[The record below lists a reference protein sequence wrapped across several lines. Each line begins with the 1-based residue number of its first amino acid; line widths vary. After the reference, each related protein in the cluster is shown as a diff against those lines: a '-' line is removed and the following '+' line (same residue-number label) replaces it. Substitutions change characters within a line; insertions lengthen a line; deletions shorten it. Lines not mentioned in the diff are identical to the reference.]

1 MHAVLELFGPATSTW
16 FSRAFDAPTRVQ
28 TEGWPKIACG
38 QHALLLAP
46 TGSGK
51 TLASFLSCIDRIA
64 HAPPPTEKGYR
75 AVYVSPMKAL
85 VYDIERNLRAPLVGI
100 EQASA
105 LVETATSPVRVDVRT
120 GDTKQDIRAKQKRNP
135 GDLLVTTPESLYL
148 LLTSAARENFRTVQT
163 IIVDEIHTLAATKR
177 GTHLA
182 VSLERLS
189 ALCDE
194 EPQRIGLSATQR
206 PLERIARYLGGDRA
220 VEIVDTSEAP
230 HLDLSIRMP
239 KAVTKEEAAAA
250 AFARAPSGS
259 LLGPA
264 GDFALKHNGAPSL
277 PSDNDD
283 PLLSMPASAPDRSGN
298 AAPHQYVA
306 LNSSEAGIWPSIH
319 AEVLALIRAHRS
331 TIVFTN
337 SRLQCE
343 RLAKKLNE
351 LAGEELVSTHHG
363 SLSHARR
370 ETIEE
375 ALKTGQI
382 PALVATSSLELGI
395 DMGAVDLVICVE
407 SPGSV
412 ASGLQRVGRA
422 GHQVGARSQG
432 TIFPKYKGD
441 LLEAAVV
448 ASRMQR
454 GLVEETKV
462 PRNCLDILSQHIV
475 ASVAVDDVTADDLFN
490 LFRRAAPFAELTRPL
505 FEATLDM
512 LSGRYPSDAFAELVP
527 RINYDRETGLL
538 TARKSARI
546 IAVLNGGTI
555 EDRGLYRVHL
565 GEGGPRL
572 GELDEEMVY
581 ESRVG
586 DAIVLGSSTW
596 RITDIT
602 KERVHVAPAPGE
614 PGRLPFWRGERPGRP
629 LELGQEMGKFLR
641 ELDAKPKEERT
652 AFVQDFAPLD
662 DNATA
667 ELLAFVDEQK
677 EAAGA
682 LPTDRTIIVERFR
695 DELGD
700 WRLCILTPFGM
711 KVHAP
716 WAIALEAILQERAG
730 FEVEVLYTDDGL
742 SLRFPDSEETAE
754 SSLLFPDPDEVEARI
769 TDALGHTALFAAKFR
784 ANAARALL
792 FPRKKPDGRQ
802 PLWLQRRRAQGLQ
815 AVAMGFPA
823 FPIVLETYR
832 ECLQEAFDLEALRS
846 VLTDIRSQKIRVED
860 IETKD
865 ATPFARSL
873 VFQYVASYLYDGD
886 APLAERKAHALTLDR
901 AMLRELL
908 GGEELR
914 SLLEPAAIEEVE
926 ISLQCLPPPL
936 ASDDENSNDE
946 DSDGATSNADEI
958 SSVIDRRAR
967 HADGVHDLLR
977 RLGHLS
983 EEAIALRSQEDPA
996 EWIEEL
1002 IATRR
1007 AIRVRIADE
1016 DVYIAIDDAARYRDA
1031 LGVAL
1036 PAGVPKA
1043 YLDASVGD
1051 RSPMESLLLRYA
1063 RTHVP
1068 FTAAAVATA
1077 FGFAVGNAQALL
1089 DALVLSGQLERGE
1102 MTPGREGVEYVFP
1115 EVLRRIRRASLA
1127 MLRQQVAPVEAEVFA
1142 RFLLGWQGVAAKT
1155 ARGLHGDA
1163 LNARLME
1170 VIEQLEGEGLP
1181 WSDLVDNILPARVP
1195 GFRPEALDALG
1206 AQGAIVWLGRGAL
1219 GPKDGR
1225 VALYQRHR
1233 VGLLADAVEDVDDE
1247 ALDLS
1252 ADAKRVF
1259 AQLQQRGACFFF
1271 DIQATL
1277 REEAVPLREDDAL
1290 AALWELVWAGLV
1302 TNDTLG
1308 PLRQLRAKASKRRG
1322 RGHVVAAQGRWSLV
1336 ADLVRTPATDTE
1348 KLHARA
1354 LALLGRYGIVSRE
1367 IALAEKLE
1375 GGFAQLY
1382 PTLRALEDAGKV
1394 RRGHFAE
1401 GLTGAQ
1407 FALAGAVDRLRA
1419 AREHGEEN
1427 QVTVLAATDPANAWG
1442 AALSWPTGDNEE
1454 QSPSNKGRFRR
1465 VAGAHVVLVDGRLA
1479 LFIDKGGKSVVTAH
1493 AEESGHPDIEVDDL
1507 GTALRHL
1514 AKGDVLAKLRVAKI
1528 DGEKSLESNLLPRF
1542 LDAGFSRG
1550 YRDVSAGG

>member
-1 MHAVLELFGPATSTW
+1 MHAVLDLFGPATATW

-28 TEGWPKIACG
+28 KEGWPKIADG
-38 QHALLLAP
+38 QHTLLLAP

-64 HAPPPTEKGYR
+64 HAPASEEKGYR

-105 LVETATSPVRVDVRT
+105 LVETATNAVRVDVRT
-120 GDTKQDIRAKQKRNP
+120 GDTKQDVRAKQKRNP

-148 LLTSAARENFRTVQT
+148 LLTSAARENFRTVRT

-206 PLERIARYLGGDRA
+206 PLERIARYLGGDRQ

-239 KAVTKEEAAAA
+239 KAVTKEDVAAA

-264 GDFALKHNGAPSL
+264 GDFALKHDGAPAL
-277 PSDNDD
+277 AAKDDD
-283 PLLSMPASAPDRSGN
+283 PLLSMPRAAPDRSSN
-298 AAPHQYVA
+298 APPHQYAA
-306 LNSSEAGIWPSIH
+306 LNTSEAGIWPSIH

-475 ASVAVDDVTADDLFN
+475 AAVAVDDVTTDDLFA
-490 LFRRAAPFAELTRPL
+490 LFKRAAPFSDLTRPL

-527 RINYDRETGLL
+527 RINYDRESGLL

-641 ELDAKPKEERT
+641 ELDAKPKDKRS
-652 AFVQDFAPLD
+652 AFVRDFAPLD

-700 WRLCILTPFGM
+700 WRICILTPFGM

-716 WAIALEAILQERAG
+716 WAIALEAILEERAG

-754 SSLLFPDPDEVEARI
+754 SALLFPDPDEVEARI

-832 ECLQEAFDLEALRS
+832 ECLQEAFDLDALRS
-846 VLTDIRSQKIRVED
+846 VLGDVRSQKIRVED

-914 SLLEPAAIEEVE
+914 SLLEPAAIAEVE
-926 ISLQCLPPPL
+926 VSLQCLPPPQVSDESETGDDL
-936 ASDDENSNDE
+936 A
-946 DSDGATSNADEI
+946 AA
-958 SSVIDRRAR
+958 IDRRAR

-983 EEAIALRSQEDPA
+983 HEAIALRSQEDPSA
-996 EWIEEL
+996 WIEEL

-1007 AIRVRIADE
+1007 AIRVRIADQE
-1016 DVYIAIDDAARYRDA
+1016 VFIAIDDAARYRDA

-1043 YLDASVGD
+1043 YLDAAPSD
-1051 RSPMESLLLRYA
+1051 RPPMESLLVRYA
-1063 RTHVP
+1063 RTNVP
-1068 FTAAAVATA
+1068 FTAAAVAAA
-1077 FGFAVGNAQALL
+1077 FGLATGNAQALL
-1089 DALVLSGQLERGE
+1089 DALVLAGQLERGE
-1102 MTPGREGVEYVFP
+1102 MTPGREGIEYVLP
-1115 EVLRRIRRASLA
+1115 DVLRRIRRASLA

-1142 RFLLGWQGVAAKT
+1142 RFLLGWQGVTSKH
-1155 ARGLHGDA
+1155 ARPLQSDA
-1163 LNARLME
+1163 LNARLLE
-1170 VIEQLEGEGLP
+1170 VIEQLEGEALP
-1181 WSDLVDNILPARVP
+1181 WSDLVDRILPARVP

-1233 VGLLADAVEDVDDE
+1233 VGLLADAAPDVDDE
-1247 ALDLS
+1247 TLALS

-1277 REEAVPLREDDAL
+1277 READVPLREDDAL

-1308 PLRQLRAKASKRRG
+1308 PLRQLRAKVSKRRG

-1336 ADLVRTPATDTE
+1336 SDLLRTPATDTE

-1419 AREHGEEN
+1419 SREHGEEN
-1427 QVTVLAATDPANAWG
+1427 EVTVLAATDPANAWG
-1442 AALSWPTGDNEE
+1442 GALSWPTSEDDTNGA
-1454 QSPSNKGRFRR
+1454 KAGRFRR

-1479 LFIDKGGKSVVTAH
+1479 LFVDKGGKSVVTANADSAH
-1493 AEESGHPDIEVDDL
+1493 HPDVETDDL

-1528 DGEKSLESNLLPRF
+1528 DGEKSLESALLPRF